1 MGRTYIERVHSPLA
15 FSFLPI
21 PESFLE
27 LYGLVQ
33 RKCLA
38 AHHKYKDLL
47 VYPSGYSFTALDR
60 RFIDLLFAS
69 KNEVAFRQY
78 D

>member
-1 MGRTYIERVHSPLA
+1 MWVS
-15 FSFLPI
+15 PI
-21 PESFLE
+21 PQSFLE

-33 RKCLA
+33 RKCCA
-38 AHHKYKDLL
+38 AKHKYKDLL
-47 VYPSGYSFTALDR
+47 ICPKGYAFTSLDKQ
-60 RFIDLLFAS
+60 FIDHLYAS